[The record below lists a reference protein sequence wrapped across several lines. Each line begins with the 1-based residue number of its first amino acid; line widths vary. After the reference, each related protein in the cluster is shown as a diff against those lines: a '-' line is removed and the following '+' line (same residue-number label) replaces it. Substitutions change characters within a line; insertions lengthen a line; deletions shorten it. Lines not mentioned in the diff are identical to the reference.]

1 MRYKYNHYPYHAYR
15 SFYNQSNTLVFKSVA
30 RTEIECGTQ
39 CAADPYCVGFQ
50 FDSQNK
56 KCQYNSGCITLVNA
70 TFEDMGK
77 VLYAK
82 SFRADLALSKYLLD
96 LED

>member
-1 MRYKYNHYPYHAYR
+1 M
-15 SFYNQSNTLVFKSVA
+15 FKSVA

-50 FDSQNK
+50 FDSQNM

-70 TFEDMGK
+70 SFEIMGK

-82 SFRADLALSKYLLD
+82 SFRAHLALSKYLLD